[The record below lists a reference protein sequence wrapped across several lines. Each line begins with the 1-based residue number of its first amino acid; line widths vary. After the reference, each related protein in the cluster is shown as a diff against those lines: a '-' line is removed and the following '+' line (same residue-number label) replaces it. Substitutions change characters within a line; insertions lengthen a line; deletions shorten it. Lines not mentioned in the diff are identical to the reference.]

1 MKTRRFFH
9 HHGYRKVKYVRTLG
23 ANDFCVFSS
32 SENMLFG
39 KYVNLTI
46 PRVIKENEMDVA
58 CGSWETEEVHR
69 WFSWGDLRESDDLED
84 LGIDKNIILKCIFK
98 KLSGEA
104 WTGFK

>member
-23 ANDFCVFSS
+23 ANDFGVFSC

-58 CGSWETEEVHR
+58 CGSWVKKR
-69 WFSWGDLRESDDLED
+69 CIDGSVGD
-84 LGIDKNIILKCIFK
+84 
-98 KLSGEA
+98 
-104 WTGFK
+104 T